1 MYGYDI
7 DMPAEGYV
15 NSSKGSSDSKCS
27 GSNVVYG
34 PGNCDGYSGG
44 GRTEIQFIQN
54 LLVVL
59 DYLTVKE
66 VTGQYGSKTYAAV
79 QKFQKDYGLSQD
91 GQVGPNTLSLLKEQS
106 DARRTALQL
115 HDQNVAAPKNGAP
128 AGEEGFLTKWKNGP
142 WFWPTISLGSL
153 LLIGGALMLRARK

>member
-1 MYGYDI
+1 M
-7 DMPAEGYV
+7 
-15 NSSKGSSDSKCS
+15 SKCEGSS
-27 GSNVVYG
+27 VVYG
-34 PGNCDGYSGG
+34 PGNCDGYSGE

-59 DYLTVKE
+59 DYLTVNE

-106 DARRTALQL
+106 DARRTAIQLQA
-115 HDQNVAAPKNGAP
+115 QNEVAVAN
-128 AGEEGFLTKWKNGP
+128 GEEGFLTKWRNGP
-142 WFWPTISLGSL
+142 WFWPSISLGSL
-153 LLIGGALMLRARK
+153 MLIGGALMWRARK